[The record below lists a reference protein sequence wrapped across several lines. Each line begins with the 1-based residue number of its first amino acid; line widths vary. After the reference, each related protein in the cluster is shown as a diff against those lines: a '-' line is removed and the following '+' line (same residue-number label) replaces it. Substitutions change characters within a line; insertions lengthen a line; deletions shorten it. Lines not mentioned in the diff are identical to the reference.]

1 MTYQQL
7 KSLLPNDEIHYLSD
21 DNHNLLLQKQ
31 FNNILKFL
39 NKYQNL
45 YYMNIQYMISQK
57 PEINSDITSIKH
69 SVYTDN
75 NDMDYIMI

>member
-21 DNHNLLLQKQ
+21 DNGSSTPETIQQHTK
-31 FNNILKFL
+31 IL

-57 PEINSDITSIKH
+57 PEIYSDITI
-69 SVYTDN
+69 
-75 NDMDYIMI
+75 